1 MPACCWLVSSTLVV
15 GQDRQH
21 ADVLMLSLVQLLR
34 GARAA
39 GSDEGQRCVLGC
51 ETYECCLQ
59 CESGLSSF
67 TASLQEV

>member
-15 GQDRQH
+15 VQDGQH
-21 ADVLMLSLVQLLR
+21 ADVLMLSLVQLLL

-51 ETYECCLQ
+51 ETYECRLQ
-59 CESGLSSF
+59 SESGFSSF
-67 TASLQEV
+67 TAYLREV